1 MTFLAVVLLVIFTLL
16 LFLGKTRAMLGIMMF
31 APVFSLF
38 PNTSIVAGLN
48 PIELSAGL
56 VALSLLREAVMGSPE
71 RVLNGGLIVGFIM
84 LHIIA
89 ATYAI
94 VVMEGDVM
102 GAVDSFLKTTIAY
115 GIYWLSRSYVRSDEE
130 RNTVYSGIAVS
141 TIAVGVVFG
150 ITYYVGGYTVDVS
163 RGIERYAGLYNDP
176 GTPAYYAVISLIVH
190 SYLMERDTWFS
201 KRKWLYWLNH
211 VLVGFIIIVTLTRS
225 AMIMYIIYMLMWH
238 GVYKKILWLIVP
250 MIIAAA
256 IILYN
261 EDESFRGRFE
271 QEITYVQYGD
281 VPIHRLGMG
290 RVERWDRLF
299 DMYAYEYTTY
309 EKLFGRYVSYAAHNN
324 YLAYLLQVGLIGL
337 LLFIVILVRFLIKS
351 IGSYKRARDPEAMMT
366 LMYLVILVV
375 YAFTGHPFYYASLLW
390 FLMFMLSSITSRIGS
405 GGRAGASVQNA
416 IAA

>member
-1 MTFLAVVLLVIFTLL
+1 MTFLAIVLLVIFTLL

-71 RVLNGGLIVGFIM
+71 RVLNGGLIVVFIM

-89 ATYAI
+89 ATYAV

-115 GIYWLSRSYVRSDEE
+115 GIYWLSGSYVRSDAD
-130 RNTVYSGIAVS
+130 RNIVYSGITTA
-141 TIAVGVVFG
+141 TLLVGIVFG
-150 ITYYVGGYTVDVS
+150 VTYYLGGYNVDVS

-190 SYLMERDTWFS
+190 SYLMERNSWLS
-201 KRKWLYWLNH
+201 KKWLYWLNH
-211 VLVGFIIIVTLTRS
+211 LLVGFILIVTLTRS
-225 AMIMYIIYMLMWH
+225 AMIMYIIYMVMWH
-238 GVYKKILWLIVP
+238 GIYKKILWLIVP

-256 IILYN
+256 IVLYN

-290 RVERWDRLF
+290 RVQRWDRLM
-299 DMYAYEYTTY
+299 DMYSYEYTVY
-309 EKLFGRYVSYAAHNN
+309 EKLFGRYISYAAHNN
-324 YLAYLLQVGLIGL
+324 YLAYLLQVGLLGL
-337 LLFIVILVRFLIKS
+337 AVFVVIIIRFVFSS
-351 IGSYKRARDPEAMMT
+351 IRKYNNTRDPEAMMT
-366 LMYLVILVV
+366 LMYLIILVV

-390 FLMFMLSSITSRIGS
+390 FLMFMLSSITARS
-405 GGRAGASVQNA
+405 GDIREDVSNVALQ
-416 IAA
+416 